1 MSNMVRFLIGFALAM
16 ASTLVLFITVLTA
29 IDAHQR
35 QNYKPPQIIR
45 MGPNK

>member
-1 MSNMVRFLIGFALAM
+1 MSNMLRFFVGFVLALA
-16 ASTLVLFITVLTA
+16 STAVLFVAVLTA